1 MEILHEKSIFPQQA
15 SLILGFFD
23 GIHAGH
29 RDVLKNTPENKKV
42 VVTFSSSP
50 AEYFKQDFCYIYP
63 REFNYSLIK
72 SLGVDYIYE
81 QNFTD
86 IAHLSAEEYLAKLIS
101 KFNPITITT
110 GFNHTFGAKRQG
122 NSEFLE
128 IHQKSYKYFSTPP
141 TKIDSTIVSSSRI
154 KEFLA
159 TGDIQTANKFLGRNF
174 SLESQV
180 IHGAKVG
187 RKLGFPTANLIY
199 PDKIVKIPYGV
210 YKVKVLNKPAI
221 LNWGIK
227 PTFGAKETLEVHIP
241 NFHQD
246 LYGQNLTIEFISKIR
261 DEIKFSNTEEL
272 KEQIKKDIEIC
283 LK

>member
-101 KFNPITITT
+101 KFNVKKIETIATD
-110 GFNHTFGAKRQG
+110 GIAPQMQEYVNNFDDE
-122 NSEFLE
+122 EFDLYIDYHLKNCMRRELLGYSSHILE
-128 IHQKSYKYFSTPP
+128 IVE
-141 TKIDSTIVSSSRI
+141 KI
-154 KEFLA
+154 
-159 TGDIQTANKFLGRNF
+159 
-174 SLESQV
+174 
-180 IHGAKVG
+180 
-187 RKLGFPTANLIY
+187 
-199 PDKIVKIPYGV
+199 
-210 YKVKVLNKPAI
+210 
-221 LNWGIK
+221 
-227 PTFGAKETLEVHIP
+227 
-241 NFHQD
+241 
-246 LYGQNLTIEFISKIR
+246 
-261 DEIKFSNTEEL
+261 
-272 KEQIKKDIEIC
+272 
-283 LK
+283 